1 MNLSINETS
10 GDLDLVGGQLVVIE
24 GQEEIKQ
31 HLEQRLRT
39 FLNEWFLD
47 LSIGLP
53 YFEEILKKQVNTNG
67 IDSIFIDEILQC
79 PGVIRILDF
88 NIDLDK
94 ATRTLEV
101 TGEIETIEGSVE
113 FSVNGVG

>member
-1 MNLSINETS
+1 MNLSINPTTL
-10 GDLDLVGGQLVVIE
+10 DLDLVAGQLVIVE

-53 YFEEILKKQVNTNG
+53 YFEEVLKKQVNTNA
-67 IDSIFIDEILQC
+67 IDSIFIDEIVQC
-79 PGVIRILDF
+79 PGVIRLLDF
-88 NIDLDK
+88 NLDLDK
-94 ATRTLEV
+94 ETRQLNV
-101 TGEIETIEGSVE
+101 TGEIETIEGSVD
-113 FSVNGVG
+113 FSVIGVI

>member
-1 MNLSINETS
+1 MNLSINNTT
-10 GDLDLVGGQLVVIE
+10 GDLDLVQGQLVIVE

-31 HLEQRLRT
+31 HVEQRLRT

-67 IDSIFIDEILQC
+67 IDSIFIDEILNC
-79 PGVIRILDF
+79 PGIVRILDF
-88 NIDLDK
+88 NIDLAK
-94 ATRTLEV
+94 GSRELTVEGV
-101 TGEIETIEGSVE
+101 IQTIEGSVE
-113 FSVNGVG
+113 FSVGVG

>member
-1 MNLSINETS
+1 MNLSINKTT
-10 GDLDLVGGQLVVIE
+10 GDLDLVAGQLVIIE

-53 YFEEILKKQVNTNG
+53 YFEEVLKKQVNTNA

-88 NIDLDK
+88 NIDLNK
-94 ATRTLEV
+94 STRELQI
-101 TGEIETIEGSVE
+101 TGEFETIDGSVE
-113 FSVNGVG
+113 FSVMGVG

>member
-1 MNLSINETS
+1 MNLSINSLT
-10 GDLDLVGGQLVVIE
+10 GDLDLVAGQLVIVE

-53 YFEEILKKQVNTNG
+53 YFEEVLKKQVNTNA

-79 PGVIRILDF
+79 PGVVRILDF
-88 NIDLDK
+88 NIDLVK
-94 ATRTLEV
+94 GSRELQV
-101 TGEIETIEGSVE
+101 TGEIESIEGNVE
-113 FSVNGVG
+113 FSVTGVG